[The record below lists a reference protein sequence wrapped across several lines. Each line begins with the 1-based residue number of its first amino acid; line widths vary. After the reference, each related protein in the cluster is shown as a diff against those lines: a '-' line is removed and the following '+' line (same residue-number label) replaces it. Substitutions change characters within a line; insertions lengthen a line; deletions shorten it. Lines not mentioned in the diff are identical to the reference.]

1 MDGKSTDIVAEKLAQ
16 LRELF
21 PEVFSEDKIDFQ
33 RLKQALGEDLFA
45 KGEHYEL
52 SWAGKSEARKAVQ
65 MQTTAT
71 LIPDRKSSIDFD
83 NAPNIFIEG
92 ENLEVLRVLQKSLF
106 GKVKMIY
113 IDPPYNTGNDSF
125 VYPDDYTERQEEY
138 NKRTGITD
146 ENGYLNKQDLWKK
159 NTKENGQFHSVWL
172 SMMFPRLYLSRNLLS
187 EDGVIFISIDD
198 NEASNLK
205 LLCDEV
211 FGEENFIGMFVV
223 NASPSAIDYGPMGKM
238 HEYALFYSKNSDK
251 MTANQLQEINKEFK
265 YVDDV
270 SPFNLYPLYNGN
282 VAFNPNTRPNLFYP
296 FYLNPENH
304 LTPEF
309 YEIGLEPKDG
319 WIPVYPVVSKK
330 DGIQRVWRWG
340 KDKAR
345 KNLNTEIVGYK
356 TESDEYR
363 IVQKTRLTGKVI
375 RSLLIDKDVSS
386 RRGTGEVEEIFG
398 SKIFSFPKP
407 IDLVKRFISVGTDDE
422 DVVLDFFSGSGTTAH
437 AVLELNEEDG
447 GNRRFICV
455 QMPEQ
460 TDENSEAFKAGY
472 TTISEITK
480 ARITKVIEKLTKART
495 EKAEKQAGEMFT
507 EDTTAQQPLSF
518 AAYSLTESN
527 FKIWRTDVQ
536 GKEAIA
542 NQLNAFQQSE
552 IEGTEHERM
561 FTELCLK
568 SGLGLNIGYKE
579 ENGFFKTQKAL
590 WFCFVR
596 YESSMKDE
604 IVQSKP
610 ERVVFLNSCFQ
621 SDMELT
627 NVQLELK
634 EHGIDLVII

>member
-1 MDGKSTDIVAEKLAQ
+1 MDGKSTDITAEKIAQ
-16 LRELF
+16 LRQLF
-21 PEVFSEDKIDFQ
+21 PEVFSEDTIDFQ

-172 SMMFPRLYLSRNLLS
+172 SMMFPRLYLCRNLLQ
-187 EDGVIFISIDD
+187 EEGMIFISIDD
-198 NEASNLK
+198 NEAVNLK
-205 LLCDEV
+205 LLCDEI
-211 FGEENFIGMFVV
+211 FGEENFICQFIWQKGAGTENDNNYV
-223 NASPSAIDYGPMGKM
+223 ATS
-238 HEYALFYSKNSDK
+238 HEYILFYSKNK
-251 MTANQLQEINKEFK
+251 LKC
-265 YVDDV
+265 
-270 SPFNLYPLYNGN
+270 
-282 VAFNPNTRPNLFYP
+282 NLFKLPPTKAMLKSYDLQDEYVNERGKHYLRNLNDFSIGDRPGLHYDIICPDGTTLFGKSHRWRCDKDRFDWRIKQNRIVFSKNSEGKWEVFYKQYLFETKEQVIKDTYGNILTYGKIPDSLLLKIATTGNGTKDLKNLFTDEYFSYP
-296 FYLNPENH
+296 K
-304 LTPEF
+304 
-309 YEIGLEPKDG
+309 PKDL
-319 WIPVYPVVSKK
+319 IKHLLQISSK
-330 DGIQRVWRWG
+330 
-340 KDKAR
+340 
-345 KNLNTEIVGYK
+345 NNE
-356 TESDEYR
+356 
-363 IVQKTRLTGKVI
+363 
-375 RSLLIDKDVSS
+375 LI
-386 RRGTGEVEEIFG
+386 
-398 SKIFSFPKP
+398 
-407 IDLVKRFISVGTDDE
+407 
-422 DVVLDFFSGSGTTAH
+422 LDFFSGSGTTAQ
-437 AVLELNEEDG
+437 AVMELNEEDG

-455 QMPEQ
+455 QMPEP

-480 ARITKVIEKLTKART
+480 ARITKVIEKLTKARA

-527 FKIWRTDVQ
+527 FKIWRSDVQ

-590 WFCFVR
+590 WFCFVP
-596 YESSMKDE
+596 YQSTMKDE

-610 ERVVFLNSCFQ
+610 ERVIFLNSCFQ

>member
-1 MDGKSTDIVAEKLAQ
+1 M
-16 LRELF
+16 
-21 PEVFSEDKIDFQ
+21 
-33 RLKQALGEDLFA
+33 
-45 KGEHYEL
+45 
-52 SWAGKSEARKAVQ
+52 
-65 MQTTAT
+65 
-71 LIPDRKSSIDFD
+71 
-83 NAPNIFIEG
+83 FIEG

-125 VYPDDYTERQEEY
+125 VYPDDFAERQDEY
-138 NKRTGITD
+138 KRRTGITD

-211 FGEENFIGMFVV
+211 FGQENFVAVFPWKKRTAKSDVPYSVSQDFEWIYCYTKSLFNAGLESDRKYFQSDDYPNDRWRLSDMTKQTSADERPNSAFNMIDPKTQKSYSYNPKRVWAVTKDTFQDYYDKGKIVFPDDYQFLNISIPSYRVFESEDKQKALKKYGIEDAMKTASTQLPKSVGM
-223 NASPSAIDYGPMGKM
+223 S
-238 HEYALFYSKNSDK
+238 E
-251 MTANQLQEINKEFK
+251 
-265 YVDDV
+265 
-270 SPFNLYPLYNGN
+270 NGN
-282 VAFNPNTRPNLFYP
+282 KDIVELF
-296 FYLNPENH
+296 
-304 LTPEF
+304 
-309 YEIGLEPKDG
+309 GG
-319 WIPVYPVVSKK
+319 
-330 DGIQRVWRWG
+330 
-340 KDKAR
+340 
-345 KNLNTEIVGYK
+345 
-356 TESDEYR
+356 
-363 IVQKTRLTGKVI
+363 
-375 RSLLIDKDVSS
+375 
-386 RRGTGEVEEIFG
+386 
-398 SKIFSFPKP
+398 KIFSFPKP
-407 IDLVKRFISVGTDDE
+407 TTLVKHFLNIINDKE
-422 DVVLDFFSGSGTTAH
+422 ALILDFFSGSGTTAQ

-455 QMPEQ
+455 QMPEP

-472 TTISEITK
+472 TTISAITK
-480 ARITKVIEKLTKART
+480 ARITKVIGKITKARA
-495 EKAEKQAGEMFT
+495 EKAEKQAGELYT

-527 FKIWRTDVQ
+527 FKIWRSDVQ

-552 IEGTEHERM
+552 IEGAEHERM

-568 SGLGLNIGYKE
+568 SGLGLNIGYTE

-590 WFCFVR
+590 WFCFEP
-596 YESSMKDE
+596 YQSTMKEE

-610 ERVVFLNSCFQ
+610 DRVVFLNSCFQ

>member
-211 FGEENFIGMFVV
+211 FGEENFVAVFPWKKRTAKSDVPYSVSQDFEWIYCYTKSLFNAGLESDRKYFQSDDYPNDRWRLSDMTKQTSADERPNSAFNMIDPKTQKSYSFNPKRVWAVTKDTFQDYYDKGKIVFPDDYHFLNISIPAYRVFESEDKQKALKKYGIEDAMKTASTQLPKSVGM
-223 NASPSAIDYGPMGKM
+223 S
-238 HEYALFYSKNSDK
+238 E
-251 MTANQLQEINKEFK
+251 
-265 YVDDV
+265 
-270 SPFNLYPLYNGN
+270 NGN
-282 VAFNPNTRPNLFYP
+282 KDIVELF
-296 FYLNPENH
+296 
-304 LTPEF
+304 
-309 YEIGLEPKDG
+309 G
-319 WIPVYPVVSKK
+319 
-330 DGIQRVWRWG
+330 
-340 KDKAR
+340 
-345 KNLNTEIVGYK
+345 
-356 TESDEYR
+356 
-363 IVQKTRLTGKVI
+363 GKV
-375 RSLLIDKDVSS
+375 
-386 RRGTGEVEEIFG
+386 
-398 SKIFSFPKP
+398 FSFPKP
-407 IDLVKRFISVGTDDE
+407 TSLVKHFLNIINDKE
-422 DVVLDFFSGSGTTAH
+422 ALILDFFSGSGTTAQ
-437 AVLELNEEDG
+437 AVMELNEEDG

-480 ARITKVIEKLTKART
+480 ARITKVIEKLTKARA

-507 EDTTAQQPLSF
+507 EDTTALQPLSF

-527 FKIWRTDVQ
+527 FKIWRSDVQ

-596 YESSMKDE
+596 YESRMKDE

-610 ERVVFLNSCFQ
+610 ERVIFLNSCFQ